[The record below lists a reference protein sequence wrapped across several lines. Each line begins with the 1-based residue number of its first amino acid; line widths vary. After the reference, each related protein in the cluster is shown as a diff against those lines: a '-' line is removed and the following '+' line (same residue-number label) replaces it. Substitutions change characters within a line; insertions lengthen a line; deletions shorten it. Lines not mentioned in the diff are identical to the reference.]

1 MDPTTISLPDPG
13 GHPRAKDSAAL
24 DHATQLILQV
34 CQLAG
39 SASFVDDAR
48 ESREVASAIRNRN
61 TAILF
66 DWLVAS
72 LSYQGIADQVAYDY
86 MERHGQ
92 ATWQVIA
99 SDLRRAPSCPK
110 LKSYWHFH
118 DCQYNKT
125 RYTCAEPVICQI
137 ARCPTIGFATAGS
150 TRRRMCC
157 ICLFATLLAATSSA
171 GSTGA
176 CKPPPSGPGPTG
188 WPECEWRCWTR

>member
-1 MDPTTISLPDPG
+1 MDPTTINLSDPG

-24 DHATQLILQV
+24 DHATRLILRV

-48 ESREVASAIRNRN
+48 ESREVACAVRNRD

-92 ATWQVIA
+92 ATWHVIA

-118 DCQYNKT
+118 DCRYNKT
-125 RYTCAEPVICQI
+125 RYTWAEPDHQPGCPLPNQWLRNGRLNQTVSVHSR
-137 ARCPTIGFATAGS
+137 RC
-150 TRRRMCC
+150 RRRHRR
-157 ICLFATLLAATSSA
+157 LDRPAAEYCRQTIRARPA
-171 GSTGA
+171 GQNANGCA
-176 CKPPPSGPGPTG
+176 RPT
-188 WPECEWRCWTR
+188 ER